1 MKLLILLA
9 LTFVFSSCNKSN
21 EPQTTVKSKEEILA
35 DSLQNAADIIAE
47 KKRLHSLMTGRHIHK
62 PGDNLAETA
71 HQNLPQKERMRK
83 FVNENRE
90 SKKIAARAHAERL
103 SKALAEQSD
112 STKSKEQEK

>member
-1 MKLLILLA
+1 MKIAILLSI
-9 LTFVFSSCNKSN
+9 LITLSSCNK
-21 EPQTTVKSKEEILA
+21 QDTTSEQVEKTREELLA

-71 HQNLPQKERMRK
+71 HQNLPQKERLRNYTNK
-83 FVNENRE
+83 YRE

-103 SKALAEQSD
+103 SKTLAEQND
-112 STKSKEQEK
+112 SSKTTE